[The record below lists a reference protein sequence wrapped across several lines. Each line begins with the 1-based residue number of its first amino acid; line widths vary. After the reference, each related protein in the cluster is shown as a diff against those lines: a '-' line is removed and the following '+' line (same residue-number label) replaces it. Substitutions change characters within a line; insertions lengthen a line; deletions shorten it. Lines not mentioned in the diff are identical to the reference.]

1 MPAIGLLTLHIHL
14 PNCASLKEK
23 RSLIKPILS
32 RLHKQFNISCAET
45 GLNDLWHE
53 CLLACAL
60 VCNDCGF
67 AAQSLQNV
75 LMFFQEHYPELT
87 VIDHRIECF

>member
-14 PNCASLKEK
+14 PNCKSLKEK

-45 GLNDLWHE
+45 GFNDLWHE
-53 CLLACAL
+53 CLLSCAL

-67 AAQSLQNV
+67 AAQALQSV
-75 LMFFQEHYPELT
+75 LVFFQEHYPELI